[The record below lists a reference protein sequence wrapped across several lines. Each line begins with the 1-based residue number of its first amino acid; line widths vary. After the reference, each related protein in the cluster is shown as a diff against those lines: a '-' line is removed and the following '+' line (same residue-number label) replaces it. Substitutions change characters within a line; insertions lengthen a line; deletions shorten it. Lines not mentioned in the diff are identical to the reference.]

1 MGFAGMS
8 AVAKL
13 LGKEASDD
21 ANKYLNE
28 EGLATLISLLR
39 QPSDGRTLYNYGNAY
54 LSVGSDIVHV
64 NAVLRFKWSYG
75 TVGGLSFGG
84 FERVPRTYVKEITEN
99 YIKIDEDGTGNVI
112 TINLTAKYN
121 L

>member
-1 MGFAGMS
+1 MGFVGMG

-28 EGLATLISLLR
+28 EGLATLISLLK
-39 QPSDGRTLYNYGNAY
+39 QPGDSRTLYNYGNNY

-64 NAVLRFKWSYG
+64 NAVLRFKWSSG
-75 TVGGLSFGG
+75 TVGNARFDG
-84 FERVPRTYVKEITEN
+84 FERVPRAYVKEITEN
-99 YIKIDEDGTGNVI
+99 YIKIDVNGNGNVV
-112 TINLTAKYN
+112 TTNLTAKYS